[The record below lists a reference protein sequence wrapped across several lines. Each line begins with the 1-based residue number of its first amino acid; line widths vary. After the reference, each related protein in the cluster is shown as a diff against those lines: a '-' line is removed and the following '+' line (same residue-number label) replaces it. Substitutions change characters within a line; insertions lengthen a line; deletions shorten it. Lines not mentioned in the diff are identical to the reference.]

1 MLERHVLGFSTSI
14 TVFEELQNFNFKTEN
29 LNVIILANYV
39 IGEKI
44 LNVLNTDRH
53 IFGQKIVLILTS

>member
-14 TVFEELQNFNFKTEN
+14 TVFEELQNFNFKREN

-53 IFGQKIVLILTS
+53 IFGQQIILILTS